1 MAIAF
6 SGINFSTKWAYYA
19 KRTAHYRGDT
29 KAFFVDPLG
38 LEPRMTEPKSA
49 VLPITPW
56 VYSISFSKSDAKLG
70 NSKVLSNT

>member
-1 MAIAF
+1 MEL
-6 SGINFSTKWAYYA
+6 GINDESLGLPEFS
-19 KRTAHYRGDT
+19 
-29 KAFFVDPLG
+29 FVDPLG